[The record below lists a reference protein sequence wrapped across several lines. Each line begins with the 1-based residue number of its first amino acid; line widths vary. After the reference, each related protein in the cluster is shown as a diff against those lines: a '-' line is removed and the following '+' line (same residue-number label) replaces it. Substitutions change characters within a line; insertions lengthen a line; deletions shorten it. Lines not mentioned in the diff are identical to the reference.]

1 MLLFIF
7 YFYLFFIYFSFHLFI
22 YFQLNASCIKLNLNI
37 ITSVV
42 KVSRKRMSNEWKSRR
57 EYIKRRSE
65 FSVHLTFSIG
75 STVRGKRIRRD
86 DLTTPSHRDCNVSI
100 EYEHI
105 EWLAVNKMC
114 HLIGLPIT
122 SPGAHKTKFVTDRP
136 STRIASASV
145 TWPPLFGAHWPFTCS
160 LSLQLSITFIWREKP
175 ELSAFCMQMSWI
187 YQHLSISRSFP
198 YFLKFWILNLSI
210 GSLVEVTRRLFAKLR
225 SGQRRYWVEFQ
236 PKADN
241 PAAIQSSSAPE

>member
-1 MLLFIF
+1 M
-7 YFYLFFIYFSFHLFI
+7 
-22 YFQLNASCIKLNLNI
+22 NI
-37 ITSVV
+37 IASVV
-42 KVSRKRMSNEWKSRR
+42 KLSGKRMSNEWKSRR

-160 LSLQLSITFIWREKP
+160 LSLQLSITFIWKEKP
-175 ELSAFCMQMSWI
+175 ELSASSMQMSWI
-187 YQHLSISRSFP
+187 
-198 YFLKFWILNLSI
+198 
-210 GSLVEVTRRLFAKLR
+210 
-225 SGQRRYWVEFQ
+225 
-236 PKADN
+236 
-241 PAAIQSSSAPE
+241 